1 MTVTELHD
9 GLGPVIAATLFDL
22 APLGYSQ
29 TEYVLD
35 GTAAAYRR
43 RGDHLEVVEHAE
55 YATRLLVFEPTD
67 AARFN
72 GTVWV
77 EWLNVSGGLDAAPDW
92 NFTHTELMRDGAAW
106 VGVSA
111 QRIGVAGGDSV
122 FGDMSSPGLVGT
134 SPERYAGL
142 NHPGDRFSYDIFTQA
157 GQAARASL
165 GSLVDAR
172 IERVLAIGESQS
184 AFRLTTYVNEVDP
197 LAQVFDGFFVHA
209 RGGPGAPLDDES
221 PAISFDDPPV
231 FFREDWKFD
240 RSAPNVND
248 EREPEHLIVP
258 TDVSNPNLEVRVYGD
273 KAGMRAV
280 LQPYNKDITYVM
292 SLLTTSNWAVTLRD
306 KDNDADLTGLSMWTW
321 RTRESGFRL
330 LRPLIKLANGTW
342 LIGDKTAGLSNDFVQ
357 SEFLVGDVRW
367 RTFDIQNLVEG
378 REARWEENVDL
389 SRVEEI
395 GFTDLM
401 RGAGHG
407 SGGGSRIDWI
417 QVTGKPVPRTASG
430 TAAAG
435 RQ

>member
-1 MTVTELHD
+1 MTRSIPALVLF
-9 GLGPVIAATLFDL
+9 GL
-22 APLGYSQ
+22 LG
-29 TEYVLD
+29 VC
-35 GTAAAYRR
+35 
-43 RGDHLEVVEHAE
+43 
-55 YATRLLVFEPTD
+55 
-67 AARFN
+67 
-72 GTVWV
+72 
-77 EWLNVSGGLDAAPDW
+77 VSGSNVA
-92 NFTHTELMRDGAAW
+92 
-106 VGVSA
+106 A
-111 QRIGVAGGDSV
+111 QRGGGQRGGGQGAPASRAT
-122 FGDMSSPGLVGT
+122 SPGANTAV
-134 SPERYAGL
+134 Y
-142 NHPGDRFSYDIFTQA
+142 
-157 GQAARASL
+157 
-165 GSLVDAR
+165 
-172 IERVLAIGESQS
+172 
-184 AFRLTTYVNEVDP
+184 
-197 LAQVFDGFFVHA
+197 
-209 RGGPGAPLDDES
+209 
-221 PAISFDDPPV
+221 PPV